1 MKTLITLLFGL
12 TAIASA
18 IPATDAPNAKDYP
31 GIPRY
36 EGSKIVTQSEQKF
49 GEILLQI
56 GGLSAPPST
65 DPKEVRKVEG
75 ALHRTTYLLANTPEE
90 RRTTVEVFKNYE
102 QALKDA
108 GFTNL
113 WTGEQ
118 ATIRNGPPS
127 SSYFP
132 ESDKKELITG
142 IKERRYLAAE
152 KGGLYAAVFVAER
165 QWDHTFRKADPSNP
179 FKADIKIPAGTIVV
193 QVDFINTQPMEDKMV
208 VVKAAEMENKISDTG
223 RIALYGIHFDFNKA
237 DLKSESE
244 PTLAEIVKLLKD
256 SPSLKLLVVGHTDN
270 VGTFEFN
277 QDLSQRR
284 AAAVVKELTTKHG
297 IASGRLT
304 PHGAS
309 FISPVAT
316 NKTDEG
322 KALNRRVE
330 LVEQ

>member
-1 MKTLITLLFGL
+1 MKTLFTLFIAVAGL
-12 TAIASA
+12 ASA
-18 IPATDAPNAKDYP
+18 MPATDAPGAKDYP

-36 EGSKIVTQSEQKF
+36 EGSKILTQSEQKF
-49 GEILLQI
+49 GELLLQI
-56 GGLSAPPST
+56 NGLSAPPSK
-65 DPKEVRKVEG
+65 DPKEVRVVEG
-75 ALHRTTYLLANTPEE
+75 TLHRTTYVLANTPEE
-90 RRTTVEVFKNYE
+90 RRTTTEVFKNYE
-102 QALKDA
+102 LALKDA
-108 GFTNL
+108 GFTSI
-113 WTGEQ
+113 WTGDQ
-118 ATIRNGPPS
+118 GTIRNGPPQ

-132 ESDKKELITG
+132 EADKKELITG

-179 FKADIKIPAGTIVV
+179 FKTDIKIPTSSIVI
-193 QVDFINTQPMEDKMV
+193 QVDVVNTQPMEDKMV

-237 DLKSESE
+237 DIKPDSE
-244 PTLAEIVKLLKD
+244 PTIAEIVKLLKD

-284 AAAVVKELTTKHG
+284 AAAVVKELTSKHG
-297 IASGRLT
+297 IAAGRLAA
-304 PHGAS
+304 HGAS

-316 NKTDEG
+316 NKSEEG

>member
-1 MKTLITLLFGL
+1 MKAILSLFACL
-12 TAIASA
+12 TMAASA
-18 IPATDAPNAKDYP
+18 MPTSDAAGAKDYP

-36 EGSKIVTQSEQKF
+36 EGSKILTQSEQKF
-49 GEILLQI
+49 GEILLQTA
-56 GGLSAPPST
+56 GLSAPNST
-65 DPKEVRKVEG
+65 DPKEVRPVSG
-75 ALHRTTYLLANTPEE
+75 ALHRTTYALANTPDE
-90 RRTTVEVFKNYE
+90 RRTVLEVFKNYE

-108 GFTNL
+108 GFTTI
-113 WTGEQ
+113 WTGDQ
-118 ATIRNGPPS
+118 GAIRNGPPAV
-127 SSYFP
+127 SYFP
-132 ESDKKELITG
+132 EADRKELFTG

-152 KGGLYAAVFVAER
+152 KGGLFAVIFVAER
-165 QWDHTFRKADPSNP
+165 QWDHTFRKADPSNS
-179 FKADIKIPAGTIVV
+179 FKADLKLPAGTIMV
-193 QVDFINTQPMEDKMV
+193 QADFINTTPMEEKMV
-208 VVKAAEMENKISDTG
+208 LVKAEEMENKISDTG

-237 DLKSESE
+237 DLKPESE
-244 PTLAEIVKLLKD
+244 PTIGEIVKLLKD

-284 AAAVVKELTTKHG
+284 AATVVKELTSKHG
-297 IASGRLT
+297 VAAGRLSA
-304 PHGAS
+304 HGAS

>member
-1 MKTLITLLFGL
+1 MKVIVSLFACL
-12 TAIASA
+12 SMAASA
-18 IPATDAPNAKDYP
+18 MPTSDASGAKDYP

-36 EGSKIVTQSEQKF
+36 EGSKIITQSEQKF
-49 GEILLQI
+49 GEILLQTS
-56 GGLSAPPST
+56 GLSAPNST
-65 DPKEVRKVEG
+65 DPKEVRPVAG
-75 ALHRTTYLLANTPEE
+75 ALHRTTYVLANTPDE
-90 RRTTVEVFKNYE
+90 RRTTLEVSRNYE

-108 GFTNL
+108 GFSTL
-113 WTGEQ
+113 WTADQ
-118 ATIRNGPPS
+118 AAIRNGPPAV
-127 SSYFP
+127 SYFP
-132 ESDKKELITG
+132 EADKKELLTG
-142 IKERRYLAAE
+142 IKERRYIAAE
-152 KGGLYAAVFVAER
+152 KGGLFAAVFVAER

-179 FKADIKIPAGTIVV
+179 FKQDLKLPTGTIVI
-193 QVDFINTQPMEDKMV
+193 QVDIINTTPMEDKMV
-208 VVKAAEMENKISDTG
+208 LVKAEEMENKISDTG

-237 DLKSESE
+237 DIKPDSG
-244 PTLAEIVKLLKD
+244 PTIAEIVKLLKE

-284 AAAVVKELTTKHG
+284 AAAVVKELTSKHG
-297 IASGRLT
+297 IAAARLS

>member
-1 MKTLITLLFGL
+1 MKTILSFLFGL
-12 TAIASA
+12 VAIASA
-18 IPATDAPNAKDYP
+18 IPATDAPNTKDYP
-31 GIPRY
+31 GLPRY
-36 EGSKIVTQSEQKF
+36 EGSKTVAQSEQKF
-49 GEILLQI
+49 GEFLLQT
-56 GGLSAPPST
+56 GGLSSPVST

-75 ALHRTTYLLANTPEE
+75 ALHRTTYLLANTPGE
-90 RRTTVEVFKNYE
+90 RRTTTEVFRNYQ

-108 GFTNL
+108 GFTEI
-113 WTGEQ
+113 WAGEQ
-118 ATIRNGPPS
+118 STIRNGPPA

-132 ESDKKELITG
+132 EADKKELITG

-179 FKADIKIPAGTIVV
+179 FKADIKIPAGTIVI
-193 QVDFINTQPMEDKMV
+193 QIDIINTQPMEDKMV
-208 VVKAAEMENKISDTG
+208 VVKAEEMQNKISDTG

-237 DLKSESE
+237 DLKPESE
-244 PTLAEIVKLLKD
+244 PTIAEIVKLLND

-270 VGTFEFN
+270 VGTFDFN

-284 AAAVVKELTTKHG
+284 AASVVKELTTKHG
-297 IASGRLT
+297 IANGRLT

-309 FISPVAT
+309 FIAPVAT